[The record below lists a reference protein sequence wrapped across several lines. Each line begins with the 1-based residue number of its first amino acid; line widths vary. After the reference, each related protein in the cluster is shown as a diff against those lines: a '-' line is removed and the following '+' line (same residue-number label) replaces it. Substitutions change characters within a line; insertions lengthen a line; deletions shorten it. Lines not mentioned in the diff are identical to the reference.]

1 VAARTSDNAIG
12 VRRLGFGVSG
22 PHGTPLV
29 HPRTTIEM
37 VYHAFDRGVRLFDTG
52 PSYGSG
58 EAERRL
64 GEAMR
69 RLPRLE
75 CIISTKAGISSAG
88 IARRIRDFSPD
99 GIRKSVENSLKRLGM
114 KRIDWLFLHGPAPH
128 EITDKLVKTLDDLK
142 RKGDVALTGIA
153 GRGTEID
160 VALGTGQFSLFML
173 PVHSALRSHEF
184 ERLGKLKASGVEII
198 GIEALTPSLPRFP
211 APVTA
216 GATWRLARALVN
228 PFGQSP
234 VTPMSPEECLL
245 WALREGGAHR
255 VVTTTTRPEHLESN
269 IYAVTTPS
277 TGRLIAGPSSLS

>member
-1 VAARTSDNAIG
+1 VATRTSDNAIG

-29 HPRTTIEM
+29 HPNTTFDMI
-37 VYHAFDRGVRLFDTG
+37 YHAFDRGVRLFDTG
-52 PSYGSG
+52 PSYGAG

-75 CIISTKAGISSAG
+75 CIISTKVGITSAG
-88 IARRIRDFSPD
+88 LARRIRDFSPE
-99 GIRKSVENSLKRLGM
+99 GIRKSVESSLRRLGM

-128 EITDKLVKTLDDLK
+128 EISDKLIKTLDDLK

-153 GRGTEID
+153 GRGAELD
-160 VALGTGQFSLFML
+160 VALGTGQFTLFML
-173 PVHSALRSHEF
+173 PVHAALKSHEF

-198 GIEALTPSLPRFP
+198 GIETLSPSLPRFP

-228 PFGQSP
+228 PFGHST

-255 VVTTTTRPEHLESN
+255 VVTTTTRPEHLAAN